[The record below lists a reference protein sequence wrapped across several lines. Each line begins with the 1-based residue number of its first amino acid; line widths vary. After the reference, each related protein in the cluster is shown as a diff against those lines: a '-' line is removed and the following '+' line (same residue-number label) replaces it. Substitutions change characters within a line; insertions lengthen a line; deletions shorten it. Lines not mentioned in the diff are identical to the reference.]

1 MLRTIVYFLLT
12 SFLYSPAS
20 ASKDLVIGDWLTTV
34 DYDTCW
40 MAAHPF
46 SQPSSEVGR
55 KYHQDIYFNVA
66 FQNGSP
72 QPEFSIVTDKID
84 KHNEEVLVSLGSETY
99 EFPVIVETAFSKSM
113 NDRDILFQMLK
124 GDTPTFVL
132 KLGETE
138 SLPLLSVP
146 LHSFEDAYNYISK
159 KCNFRNNP
167 GFFRKLSRMYEQP
180 SPKLFKARKI
190 N

>member
-1 MLRTIVYFLLT
+1 MLHPIVYSFFLLCF
-12 SFLYSPAS
+12 SLPVS
-20 ASKDLVIGDWLTTV
+20 AFENLAIGDWLTTI
-34 DYDTCW
+34 DNDTCW
-40 MAAHPF
+40 MAANPF
-46 SQPSSEVGR
+46 NQPNSQAGR
-55 KYHQDIYFNVA
+55 HFHIDIYFNVA

-72 QPEFSIVTDKID
+72 QPEFSIFTDEID
-84 KHNEEVLVSLGSETY
+84 KHNEEVSVSLGSETY
-99 EFPVIVETAFSKSM
+99 EFPVIIETAFSKSM

-146 LHSFEDAYNYISK
+146 LHGFEDAYNYISK

-167 GFFRKLSRMYEQP
+167 GFFRKLSSMHEQP
-180 SPKLFKARKI
+180 SGQLFRAKQI
-190 N
+190 H